1 MKNQALINITEH
13 NHGPDFEKNRVMFGV
28 QHVDRQVEETSESP
42 RDIIHNSFDGFSN
55 SELFMIPSIKSITDK
70 INKVRSA
77 RHRESIPPQ
86 SDIPMSIRNL
96 SFDEVFLQLD
106 SGIDDPNR
114 IVVFCTDKNLFHLQ
128 GGKVLLTDETF
139 KYCPNRFKQLYTL
152 DFPEWRI
159 CSIGLC
165 FDEF

>member
-1 MKNQALINITEH
+1 ML
-13 NHGPDFEKNRVMFGV
+13 
-28 QHVDRQVEETSESP
+28 
-42 RDIIHNSFDGFSN
+42 
-55 SELFMIPSIKSITDK
+55 PSIKSITDK